1 MRRTNNSMMLVFC
14 ILFLACSLQA
24 SEALKMG
31 FSTTEI
37 TPPKGWRMS
46 GYFYERFSTNT
57 HDELQAKAMVMQQG
71 DEKAALVVCDLIGI
85 SRALSSQVREAASK
99 KTKIPAANII
109 IAATHT
115 HTGPLYAGGLRD
127 FFHKRAEEK
136 YERDPAEGVAYP
148 SILAER
154 LVAVLVEAQR
164 GLQPVYLEVGS
175 TMVTNLSFNR
185 RYWMN
190 DGKVVTNPGKTNAN
204 VVGPAGPIDPQ
215 FGFVV
220 AMTPKKDRVL
230 GTFSSFAMHPDTVGG
245 TEYSGDYPFYL
256 EQSIRKLLGEEVIS
270 IFGNGT
276 CGNINHV
283 NVDDPKPQKGQEEA
297 ERIGK
302 ALGNAVSGV
311 LPGLK
316 AVKSPTLRVGREAVT
331 VPLHQFSAE
340 QVAKA
345 KENMNKLGS
354 GETSFLEQVNT
365 ARIYQLQAQGASSLR
380 LEVQAVCLGA
390 DTAVVALPGE
400 IFAELG
406 LAIKKASPFKNTFVV
421 ELCNDDI
428 GYVPT
433 RKAYE
438 EGGYEPTNSSLTP
451 GGGEMLV
458 EAAIRLLKKL

>member
-1 MRRTNNSMMLVFC
+1 
-14 ILFLACSLQA
+14 
-24 SEALKMG
+24 
-31 FSTTEI
+31 
-37 TPPKGWRMS
+37 MS

-57 HDELQAKAMVMQQG
+57 RDELQAKAMVMERG

-85 SRALSSQVREAASK
+85 SRSLSTQVREAASK

-136 YERDPAEGVAYP
+136 FDRDPAEGVAYP
-148 SILAER
+148 NILAER

-190 DGKVVTNPGKTNAN
+190 DGRVVTNPGKTNAN

-220 AMTPKKDRVL
+220 AMSPKKDRVL
-230 GTFSSFAMHPDTVGG
+230 GTFSSFALHPDTVGG
-245 TEYSGDYPFYL
+245 TEYSADYPFYL
-256 EQSIRKLLGEEVIS
+256 EQSIRKLLGEDLVS
-270 IFGNGT
+270 LFGNST

-283 NVDDPKPQKGQEEA
+283 NVSDAKPQKGQEEA

-302 ALGNAVSGV
+302 ALGNAASSV

-316 AVKSPTLRVGREAVT
+316 PVKSPTLRVGREVVT
-331 VPLHQFSAE
+331 VPLHQFTAE
-340 QVAKA
+340 RVANAKA
-345 KENMNKLGS
+345 DMQKLGT
-354 GETSFLEQVNT
+354 GQTSFLEQVDT
-365 ARIYQLQAQGASSLR
+365 ARIYHLQAQGASSLQ

-390 DTAVVALPGE
+390 DTAIVGLPGE

-406 LAIKKASPFKNTFVV
+406 LAIKKASPFKNTFIV

-438 EGGYEPTNSSLTP
+438 EGGYEPTNSSVKP

-458 EAAIRLLKKL
+458 EAAIRLLKRL

>member
-1 MRRTNNSMMLVFC
+1 MQRTKIFNLLVFC
-14 ILFLACSLQA
+14 IAFAACSLRA

-31 FSTTEI
+31 FSTIEI

-57 HDELQAKAMVMQQG
+57 HDELQAKAMVLQRG

-85 SRALSSQVREAASK
+85 SRSLSAQVREAASR

-115 HTGPLYAGGLRD
+115 HTGPLYMGGLRE
-127 FFHKRAEEK
+127 FFHQRAEAK
-136 YERDPAEGVAYP
+136 FGRDPAERLDYL

-154 LVAVLVEAQR
+154 LTAVIVEAQR

-175 TMVTNLSFNR
+175 TTVTNLSFNR
-185 RYWMN
+185 RYLLNNGTVM
-190 DGKVVTNPGKTNAN
+190 TNPGKTNAN
-204 VVGPAGPIDPQ
+204 VLGPAGPIDPQ

-220 AMTPKKDRVL
+220 AMNLKKDQVL
-230 GTFSSFAMHPDTVGG
+230 GTFSSFAMHPDTIGG
-245 TEYSGDYPFYL
+245 MEYSADYPFYL
-256 EQSIRKLLGEEVIS
+256 EQSIRKLLGEDLVS

-283 NVDDPKPQKGQEEA
+283 NVFDPRPQKGQAEA

-302 ALGNAVSGV
+302 ALGQAVSDV
-311 LPGLK
+311 LPKLK
-316 AVKSPTLRVGREAVT
+316 AVRSPTLRAGRETVV
-331 VPLHQFSAE
+331 VPLQQFSPEQMAE
-340 QVAKA
+340 ARAKMQKIGT
-345 KENMNKLGS
+345 KEMP
-354 GETSFLEQVNT
+354 FLEQVDT
-365 ARIYQLQAQGASSLR
+365 ARIYDLQVRGASSLP
-380 LEVQAVCLGA
+380 LEVQAICLGA
-390 DTAVVALPGE
+390 DTAIVGLPGE
-400 IFAELG
+400 IFSELG

-421 ELCNDDI
+421 ELCNDSI

-433 RKAYE
+433 RKAYT
-438 EGGYEPTNSSLTP
+438 EGGYEPTNSRLKP

-458 EAAIRLLKKL
+458 DAAIRLLKRL